1 MIQIEFAFIADNLI
15 PVVDATFNLMP
26 LHFAVDPGQSFSW
39 DKTSD
44 KKMKLLELSLREKVK
59 LLQRYLHIK
68 TIPVPSELDTSA
80 VQTHVVCNPLAI
92 VNRNLPAD
100 DSKNATKSTQKVTNG
115 AATASERSASKST
128 PKSSSKS
135 RDSCEELVECLTMSD
150 GNSLVCARVQVKL
163 PDYYEVM
170 VDAFL
175 RTNREAYTG
184 KQKTKLTKGDE
195 VAKTTAAKTISDG
208 GGMNSFGS
216 ATLPSSAHR
225 RRSVGALAYG
235 DSLLLGSGL
244 LQAKTTAT
252 EHERSS
258 NGSSKPAAGARD
270 AKPIRC
276 INPECAGEGS
286 VERFYLCEA
295 CYQRQRREELNLRAT
310 SSLVVAS
317 SSSAAYSRS
326 SDGKQMIGQTASDA
340 SDDRPTPATTNG
352 MRRPS
357 SVGRGLALVGSGPV
371 TANDRFL
378 QANGASGRRG
388 SSPTVTLPS
397 RAQLGS
403 MTSNKGVGLDDDGE
417 YVSLRNSSIPGSL
430 ELERLRRNAKKL
442 ESVKAESLKSGQLH
456 RA

>member
-1 MIQIEFAFIADNLI
+1 M
-15 PVVDATFNLMP
+15 VDATFNLLP

-39 DKTSD
+39 EKTSD

-68 TIPVPSELDTSA
+68 TIPVASELDTSA
-80 VQTHVVCNPLAI
+80 VQTHVVCNPIAI
-92 VNRNLPAD
+92 VHRNLPVD
-100 DSKNATKSTQKVTNG
+100 DFKDATKSMQKVTNG
-115 AATASERSASKST
+115 AATASERSASKSA
-128 PKSSSKS
+128 PKASSSKM
-135 RDSCEELVECLTMSD
+135 RDSCEELVDCLTRSD
-150 GNSLVCARVQVKL
+150 GNNLVCARVQVKL

-175 RTNREAYTG
+175 RTNREAYAVATG
-184 KQKTKLTKGDE
+184 NQKTKSRKGDE

-208 GGMNSFGS
+208 EGMNSFSS
-216 ATLPSSAHR
+216 ATLPSNAHR
-225 RRSVGALAYG
+225 RRSVGALANG
-235 DSLLLGSGL
+235 EPLLLGSGV
-244 LQAKTTAT
+244 LQAKTTAADY
-252 EHERSS
+252 ERSS
-258 NGSSKPAAGARD
+258 NGSSKSPADVRD

-276 INPECAGEGS
+276 INPECTGEGS

-317 SSSAAYSRS
+317 SSSAANSRS
-326 SDGKQMIGQTASDA
+326 SDGKQTIGQTASDA
-340 SDDRPTPATTNG
+340 SDDRPTPTTTNG

-378 QANGASGRRG
+378 KANGASGRRG

-403 MTSNKGVGLDDDGE
+403 MTSNKGVGLDDDE
-417 YVSLRNSSIPGSL
+417 YVSLRDSSIPGSL
-430 ELERLRRNAKKL
+430 ELERIRAGAAKKL
-442 ESVKAESLKSGQLH
+442 ESVKAEGLKSGQLH